1 MINANLRK
9 RDAKILRWVRK
20 LHRFTG
26 ISLFVFFF
34 FVGITS
40 ILLGWKK
47 NTNGWLQ
54 AKTETGI
61 STDIH
66 KWKTMGEIMEIAQNK
81 MKDTLASRQSIEIDR
96 IDVISDKGIIKISF
110 KNHYWGLQIDA
121 TSGKVL
127 KKEWRT
133 SDFIEQLHDGSILDV
148 IFNTG
153 THFFKIAYSTLM
165 GLALITFTFTGFW
178 LWYGPKRLKK
188 KKLFR
193 KFD

>member
-1 MINANLRK
+1 MINAILRK

-20 LHRFTG
+20 LHCFTG
-26 ISLFVFFF
+26 ISLFAFFF

-47 NTNGWLQ
+47 NTNGWLL

-61 STDIH
+61 STDAH
-66 KWKTMGEIMEIAQNK
+66 KWKTMGEIIEIAQKK
-81 MKDTLASRQSIEIDR
+81 MKDTLVGQQISEIDR
-96 IDVISDKGIIKISF
+96 IDVRKDIGIIKISF
-110 KNHYWGLQIDA
+110 KNHYCGLQIDA

-133 SDFIEQLHDGSILDV
+133 SDFIEQLHDASILDV
-148 IFNTG
+148 IFNTE
-153 THFFKIAYSTLM
+153 TNFFKIVYSTMM
-165 GLALITFTFTGFW
+165 GLALMNFTLTGFW
-178 LWYGPKRLKK
+178 LWNGSKRLKK
-188 KKLFR
+188 KRLFR